1 MRFGKR
7 LLEER
12 KRLKLTQVAL
22 AVRIG
27 VGSDTI
33 SKYERDL
40 MVPSV
45 PTLRALASVFGKT
58 MDALCSEGAAEDAA

>member
-1 MRFGKR
+1 MQFGKR
-7 LLEER
+7 LRAER
-12 KRLKLTQVAL
+12 ERLRLTQVQL
-22 AVRIG
+22 AQAIG

-45 PTLRALASVFGKT
+45 PTLRELARVFGKS
-58 MDALCSEGAAEDAA
+58 MDSLCAEDAA

>member
-7 LLEER
+7 IRAER
-12 KRLKLTQVAL
+12 ERLNLTQVAL

-45 PTLRALASVFGKT
+45 PTLQALARVFSVT
-58 MDALCSEGAAEDAA
+58 MDDLCSESAA